1 MLRIAVSV
9 RRKPCILLVSSPFAA
24 FENTLHFK
32 QNNRFTVLL
41 FLGMRLHS
49 VWFY

>member
-1 MLRIAVSV
+1 MLRIAGSV
-9 RRKPCILLVSSPFAA
+9 RHKPRILVASSPFAN

-32 QNNRFTVLL
+32 RNKCLTVLL
-41 FLGMRLHS
+41 FPGMRLHS